1 VADEMRQSS
10 QVISEGRE
18 DVNTIALSLE
28 QIRGAVSEA
37 ATRAEEIFQEADSQ
51 ARDAE
56 RMVSSV
62 AEISKVATH
71 NATAVEEVSGVAT
84 VQSSATAD
92 MVASS
97 RELAALAEALR
108 GVLQRFQTS
117 APDQDFA
124 GEVLA

>member
-1 VADEMRQSS
+1 M
-10 QVISEGRE
+10 
-18 DVNTIALSLE
+18 NTIALSLE

-37 ATRAEEIFQEADSQ
+37 ATRAEEIFQEADGQ

-62 AEISKVATH
+62 AEIAKVATN
-71 NATAVEEVSGVAT
+71 NAGAVEEVSGVAT

-108 GVLQRFQTS
+108 GVLQRFRTV
-117 APDQDFA
+117 APDDGFA
-124 GEVLA
+124 EEVHP